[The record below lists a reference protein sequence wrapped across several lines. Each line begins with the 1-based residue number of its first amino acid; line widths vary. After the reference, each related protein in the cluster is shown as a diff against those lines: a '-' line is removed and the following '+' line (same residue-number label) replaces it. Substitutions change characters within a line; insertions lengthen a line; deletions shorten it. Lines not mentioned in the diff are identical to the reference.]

1 MDKERREDVRRKRLL
16 LSIGGVIA
24 FIAVVLGIILSRL
37 AVRNVDTKAAVDAI
51 RAMEKEDVAEIEA
64 QIQDVE
70 SQERLAEEEYK
81 NRPLTEKFAYAVV
94 MGDSITTGFQE
105 YEVLDSSHV
114 VAEKGVHLNEL
125 EEMIGTLESLKPQT
139 VFLAL
144 GLNDVSATDGDTETF
159 IESYKAVLAD
169 IRGRLPE
176 AAIYIN
182 GILPVKEKAVE
193 KYPAYAYI
201 PSYNEALKAM
211 CAEEELTFIDNTELV
226 KEEYY
231 EEDGEHMKA
240 NFYPVW
246 AKRMAEVAGI

>member
-1 MDKERREDVRRKRLL
+1 MDRERREDVRRKRLL
-16 LSIGGVIA
+16 LSIGGVIV
-24 FIAVVLGIILSRL
+24 FMAVVLGIILSRL

-64 QIQDVE
+64 QIQEVE

-81 NRPLTEKFAYAVV
+81 NRPLTEKFAYAAI
-94 MGDSITTGFQE
+94 MGDSITTGFLE

-114 VAEKGVHLNEL
+114 VAEKGVHLSEL
-125 EEMIGTLESLKPQT
+125 EELIGTLESLKPQT

-144 GLNDVSATDGDTETF
+144 GLNDVAATEGDTAAF
-159 IESYKAVLAD
+159 IESYKAVLTD

-182 GILPVKEKAVE
+182 GILPVQEKAVE

-201 PSYNEALKAM
+201 SSYNEALAAM
-211 CAEEELTFIDNTELV
+211 CAEEGLTFIDNTELV